1 MHLLPAALAAI
12 VTLGATSARATD
24 APPRLTSIGC
34 NYDGGPAWLAAG
46 RATAGP
52 EPGLLHVEVPDVDL
66 ERAVAQVTPSN
77 MNAYARY
84 GREWVSPLIVA
95 ETTVARRYV
104 DGVPNGAIVTV
115 HFVVALPHLAPP
127 DFERNGAIAY
137 VLVLNGKVTGC
148 MRSR

>member
-1 MHLLPAALAAI
+1 MHLLSAAVAAI
-12 VTLGATSARATD
+12 VTLGAAPAFAAD

-52 EPGLLHVEVPDVDL
+52 EPGIFRVEVPDVDL
-66 ERAVAQVTPSN
+66 DRAVAQVAPSN
-77 MNAYARY
+77 MNAYTPY
-84 GREWVSPLIVA
+84 GREWASPLIVA
-95 ETTVARRYV
+95 DTKVARRYV
-104 DGVPNGAIVTV
+104 DGVPNGNIITV
-115 HFVVALPHLAPP
+115 RFVVAMPHLAPP

-148 MRSR
+148 NRSK